1 MKNITIITSTRAE
14 YGLLRSVIQKVAAA
28 QDLQLQLVVTGAH
41 LCARFGNTVQ
51 EIEADGLPI
60 AARLP
65 IFEEENP
72 NEPVALTIARTITVF
87 DGYFA
92 AVSYTH
98 LPLTRYVGAE
108 PIFIGCNDT
117 LCIDPDAVEDFCANH
132 CTLKE
137 DGLYNNK
144 TGARVRALGVV
155 HVFGNMADMPRLLDI
170 ARRYK
175 LILIEDATE
184 ALGTRYTAGPLAG
197 KAAGTMGDIGC
208 YSFNGNKIMTTGAGG
223 FVVSNHAD
231 WAEHAKHLSTQAKAD
246 MLQFLHDEVG
256 YNYRMTNVQACLGL
270 AQLERL
276 EGFVETKK
284 ARYDQYKAALDG
296 VHGLRILPFKEES
309 DGVRSNHWFYSLY
322 LKDSGLDRDTVIAK
336 LQEQGIQTR
345 PVWALINEQADYPKN
360 EAYALE
366 KAQDYRKYIV
376 NLPCSTNLTE
386 QDCERVIAAVKNL

>member
-1 MKNITIITSTRAE
+1 MTDSIV
-14 YGLLRSVIQKVAAA
+14 LLQAGH
-28 QDLQLQLVVTGAH
+28 T
-41 LCARFGNTVQ
+41 
-51 EIEADGLPI
+51 P
-60 AARLP
+60 RL
-65 IFEEENP
+65 
-72 NEPVALTIARTITVF
+72 
-87 DGYFA
+87 
-92 AVSYTH
+92 S
-98 LPLTRYVGAE
+98 
-108 PIFIGCNDT
+108 
-117 LCIDPDAVEDFCANH
+117 
-132 CTLKE
+132 
-137 DGLYNNK
+137 
-144 TGARVRALGVV
+144 
-155 HVFGNMADMPRLLDI
+155 RLLDFALADTQVERADLQQLEAMALQGRRVLI
-170 ARRYK
+170 A
-175 LILIEDATE
+175 L
-184 ALGTRYTAGPLAG
+184 
-197 KAAGTMGDIGC
+197 
-208 YSFNGNKIMTTGAGG
+208 TTGAGG
-223 FVVSNHAD
+223 MVVSNHAD

-246 MLQFLHDEVG
+246 LLQFLHDEVG